1 MPSGGGAAQ
10 PRSERPV
17 MIKFNHLKRGA
28 KFAAVPLLLA
38 GLAACAT
45 PFRADVSRFESRLP
59 APQGQTFAVVADDPA
74 LAGGLEFSR
83 YADFVESEMRELGY
97 TEASS
102 PENASLLVRFDYGVD
117 NGRERIR
124 STGFSD
130 PFYRPW
136 YGGFGPTYRPVVWRG
151 RDGDRRVAYV
161 PYYSSWSYGWHDPFF
176 SSYRGG
182 IDSYT
187 VYTSGV
193 ELKIDDAATGERLF
207 EGDAQAV
214 STSNRLQY
222 LVPNLVEA
230 MFTDFPGNS
239 GETVRISIAP
249 EDQPVRRAER

>member
-1 MPSGGGAAQ
+1 MTSFTRISRG
-10 PRSERPV
+10 
-17 MIKFNHLKRGA
+17 LKLA
-28 KFAAVPLLLA
+28 TVPLLLA
-38 GLAACAT
+38 GLAACAS

-59 APQGQTFAVVADDPA
+59 APQGQTFAVVAEDPA
-74 LAGGLEFSR
+74 LAGGLEFSL
-83 YADFVESEMRELGY
+83 YADHVEAEMRELGY
-97 TEASS
+97 TEAAS
-102 PENASLLVRFDYGVD
+102 PETASLLVRFDYGVD

-124 STGFSD
+124 STGFGD

-136 YGGFGPTYRPVVWRG
+136 YGYSPFGYSRLGYRGFGG
-151 RDGDRRVAYV
+151 FG
-161 PYYSSWSYGWHDPFF
+161 YSPWSYGWHDPFF

-187 VYTSGV
+187 VYTSGID
-193 ELKIDDAATGERLF
+193 LKIDDRASGERLF
-207 EGDAQAV
+207 EGEAQAV